1 MRSEL
6 FRLHS
11 ELEERHWWFRGRR
24 TIMRSLIHRSVPRGS
39 GATVIDVGCG
49 TGANIAAL
57 AKDYR
62 CIGLDPSANA
72 VALARERYP
81 SVRFI
86 HGRAPADIADDAAGA
101 SMFLLMDVLEH
112 VSDDFLLLSSLL
124 AASSPGAHMLIT
136 VPADVSLWSEH
147 DISFGHYRRYD
158 RSRLAALWHGLPVTA
173 RLISHFNA
181 RLYPLVKIA
190 RTISARLGRAS
201 GIANTD
207 LRLPPRPVNAMLEH
221 IFAGEFRRLLQ
232 TLDTESPGYRRG
244 VSLVALLRRE
254 SGRIEPRFRPPQVRA
269 DQHHPEAHT

>member
-1 MRSEL
+1 
-6 FRLHS
+6 
-11 ELEERHWWFRGRR
+11 
-24 TIMRSLIHRSVPRGS
+24 MRSLIHASVPRGS

-112 VSDDFLLLSSLL
+112 VSDDFLLLSSVL
-124 AASSPGAHMLIT
+124 AASSPGAHVLIT
-136 VPADVSLWSEH
+136 VPADASLWSRH
-147 DISFGHYRRYD
+147 DVSFGHYRRYD
-158 RSRLAALWHGLPVTA
+158 GNRLASLWHGLPVTA
-173 RLISHFNA
+173 RLFSHFNA

-190 RTISARLGRAS
+190 RTLGARLGRTS
-201 GIANTD
+201 GMADTD
-207 LRLPPRPVNAMLEH
+207 LRRPPAPINAVLEH
-221 IFAGEFRRLLQ
+221 MFAGESRRLL
-232 TLDTESPGYRRG
+232 LAMDTGSPGYGRG

-254 SGRIEPRFRPPQVRA
+254 SGTIEPRFRPPQAPA
-269 DQHHPEAHT
+269 DQHHPEANTHK